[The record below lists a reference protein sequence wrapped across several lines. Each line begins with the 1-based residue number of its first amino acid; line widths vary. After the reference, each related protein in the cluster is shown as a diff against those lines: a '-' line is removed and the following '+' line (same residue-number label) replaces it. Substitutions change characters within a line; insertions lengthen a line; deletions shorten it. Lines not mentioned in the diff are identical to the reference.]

1 LDRFAERFH
10 LSDDEVADDAT
21 VFFLRF
27 TEQRH
32 RRVIHLPSSNIHSVR
47 LTFERTLS
55 DSNALL
61 YSNNTI
67 ASLAVVTFAD
77 GSRIATT
84 APPAEGVQHYSKR

>member
-32 RRVIHLPSSNIHSVR
+32 RRVIHLPWSNIHSAR
-47 LTFERTLS
+47 LTFERTLT
-55 DSNALL
+55 ATHCCTAIIQLL
-61 YSNNTI
+61 AWPSWH
-67 ASLAVVTFAD
+67 LQ
-77 GSRIATT
+77 T
-84 APPAEGVQHYSKR
+84 APESSQQHRRREGVQAYLKR